1 MAKIR
6 FESRLFRGTRE
17 LDSSA
22 AILFSLR
29 IDPPWRGYKS
39 VSMSPEA
46 RVAIR
51 VLYEMPH
58 DSNLEVAGRID
69 GWWSIAKGDVLADPF
84 GPMAKAGLFQIGLPG
99 TGVLDSYRAIA
110 AAEQAIATKT
120 GLLGLASAFAGR
132 QMVARFFIGGF
143 ANQEQRATW
152 LPRVAA
158 GEVCAVIA
166 ISEPGA
172 GAHPKHLTTSAEP
185 QGAGYIVRG
194 RKAWVT
200 NGPIAD
206 VFLVL
211 AVTGI
216 EEGRKRYGLFLIP
229 KGTKGLSVKPMPA
242 LDALAPATHC
252 ELQLD
257 GCEVPATARIGD
269 VPDAYPAMALPFRD
283 TEDTVGTAN
292 MSGLLSWLLEECA
305 GRIEQ
310 TEDNA
315 LRLGRLAGL
324 VSLVHAASQFAVAAL
339 DGGGLEIPA
348 QVIGVRLLARQ
359 IVDEIRELLPQGAP
373 ADEAIARALAAYDL
387 LSSVAREPRKVR
399 QAWLGNSLWSVKQ

>member
-1 MAKIR
+1 MQQ
-6 FESRLFRGTRE
+6 
-17 LDSSA
+17 DSSLEIA
-22 AILFSLR
+22 RR
-29 IDPPWRGYKS
+29 ID
-39 VSMSPEA
+39 
-46 RVAIR
+46 
-51 VLYEMPH
+51 
-58 DSNLEVAGRID
+58 D
-69 GWWSIAKGDVLADPF
+69 WWSIAKGNLLADPF
-84 GPMAKAGLFQIGLPG
+84 GPMARAGLFQIGLPG
-99 TGVLDSYRAIA
+99 AGALDSYRAIA
-110 AAEQAIATKT
+110 DGEQAIAAKT

-132 QMVARFFIGGF
+132 QMVARFFLAGF

-185 QGAGYIVRG
+185 QRAGYIVRG

-211 AVTGI
+211 AVTGM

-252 ELQLD
+252 ELELD

-269 VPDAYPAMALPFRD
+269 MLDAYPAMALPFRD

-292 MSGLLSWLLEECA
+292 TSGLLSWLLEKCA
-305 GRIEQ
+305 ARIEQ

-324 VSLVHAASQFAVAAL
+324 VSLVDAASQLAVAAL
-339 DGGGLEIPA
+339 DGERPEVPA
-348 QVIGVRLLARQ
+348 RAIGVRLLARQ
-359 IVDEIRELLPQGAP
+359 IVDEIRELLVQGAP

-399 QAWLGNSLWSVKQ
+399 QARLGNSLWSVKQ